1 MATRRKKKK
10 NEDTIVDIVEA
21 RDNASDF
28 LENNQMTIFGG
39 LALVVLLFGGIFA
52 YNQFYKIPANKAAM
66 EGISQAQFQFEQD
79 SFALALTNPGN
90 GYTGFLELIDNH
102 GSTKAGNAAQAY
114 VAISYLQ
121 LGEFDAAITHMNNFS
136 PSGEVAPILKNGVLG
151 DAYSEKN
158 DLAKAMSYYKKAV
171 SAGNNDM
178 LTPYYLNK
186 IGMLSFKQ
194 QDFQASK
201 SAFEKIKN
209 DFPNSQLATEA
220 EKYLSRVAAKM

>member
-1 MATRRKKKK
+1 LRRFKKKQ
-10 NEDTIVDIVEA
+10 NDDTLVDIVEA

-39 LALVVLLFGGIFA
+39 LALIVLLFGGIFA

-90 GYTGFLELIDNH
+90 GYTGFLDLIDNQ
-102 GSTKAGNAAQAY
+102 GGTKAGNAAQAY
-114 VAISYLQ
+114 AAISYLQ
-121 LGEFDAAITHMNNFS
+121 LGEFDAAISHMNNFS
-136 PSGEVAPILKNGVLG
+136 PSGQVAPILKNGVLG

-158 DLAKAMSYYKKAV
+158 DLSQAMSYYKKAV
-171 SAGNNDM
+171 SAGSNDM

-194 QDFQASK
+194 KDFQASK
-201 SAFEKIKN
+201 AAFEQIKN
-209 DFPNSQLATEA
+209 DYPFSQIATEA
-220 EKYLSRVAAKM
+220 EKYLSRIAANM